1 LKHPHPSLQS
11 TFVAA
16 FARTIAAATIAAVLD
31 RGFPSAPGFPSAD
44 PGFDSMAEDHYQTLG
59 VPRTASA
66 EDIRKAYR
74 ELARK
79 YHPDL
84 HPDDAAAKEKFKQ
97 VQTAFDVL
105 NDPSKREMYDRYGS
119 SFEGVGAGGGRGGA
133 GPFPGG
139 FPGGAEVDLESLFG
153 GGGFGDVF
161 GGGGTKARGRR
172 RAAKVPGEDVT
183 ARIDIPFN
191 LAIDGGKTDV
201 RFDRDGKAE
210 TISVTI
216 PQGLPDGARMRL
228 RGQGLPGSGGG
239 PAGDLLLE
247 VSVRPHPCF
256 RRDGDTLEV
265 TLPVTIAEAIQG
277 AKVDVPTP
285 WGTIALKVPPRTS
298 GGRKLRAS
306 GMGVRHAN
314 GAKGDLIAEV
324 QIVLPEQADAAALE
338 KLLEA
343 VKATEPAGGAGPRAQ
358 LRW

>member
-1 LKHPHPSLQS
+1 
-11 TFVAA
+11 
-16 FARTIAAATIAAVLD
+16 
-31 RGFPSAPGFPSAD
+31 
-44 PGFDSMAEDHYQTLG
+44 MAEDHYETLG

-84 HPDDAAAKEKFKQ
+84 HPDDAAAKEKFKK

-105 NDPSKREMYDRYGS
+105 NDQSKREMYDRYGS
-119 SFEGVGAGGGRGGA
+119 SFEGVGAGGPGGGWGGGR

-139 FPGGAEVDLESLFG
+139 GSGGGAEIDLESLFG
-153 GGGFGDVF
+153 GGGGFGDFF
-161 GGGGTKARGRR
+161 GGGGGTRSRGRR
-172 RAAKVPGEDVT
+172 RAARTAGEDVT
-183 ARIDIPFN
+183 ARIDIPFT

-201 RFDRDGKAE
+201 RFDRNGKTE

-228 RGQGLPGSGGG
+228 RGQGLPGTGGG

-247 VSVRPHPCF
+247 VRVEPHPLF
-256 RRDGDTLEV
+256 RRSGDTLEV
-265 TLPVTIAEAIQG
+265 TLPVSIAEAIEG

-285 WGTIALKVPPRTS
+285 WGTIALKVPAGTS
-298 GGRKLRAS
+298 GGRKLRAA

-324 QIVLPEQADAAALE
+324 QIVLPDMADAAARE
-338 KLLEA
+338 ALLA
-343 VKATEPAGGAGPRAQ
+343 AAKAAAGSAAAGPRSA

>member
-1 LKHPHPSLQS
+1 M
-11 TFVAA
+11 
-16 FARTIAAATIAAVLD
+16 
-31 RGFPSAPGFPSAD
+31 AD
-44 PGFDSMAEDHYQTLG
+44 DHYQTLG

-84 HPDDAAAKEKFKQ
+84 HPDDESAKTKFKQ
-97 VQTAFDVL
+97 VQSAFDVL

-119 SFEGVGAGGGRGGA
+119 SFEGVGGGGPGGGPGGGWGG

-139 FPGGAEVDLESLFG
+139 GGGFPGGGEIDLESLFG
-153 GGGFGDVF
+153 GAGGFGDLF
-161 GGGGTKARGRR
+161 GAGRSRPGSRGRKR
-172 RAAKVPGEDVT
+172 STQLPGDDVT
-183 ARIDIPFN
+183 ARIDVPFR

-201 RFDRDGKAE
+201 RVDRDGKVE
-210 TISVTI
+210 TITVTI
-216 PQGLPDGARMRL
+216 PQGLPDGGRMRL

-247 VSVRPHPCF
+247 VRVEPHPVF

-265 TLPVTIAEAIQG
+265 TLPVTLSEALAG

-285 WGTIALKVPPRTS
+285 WGTIALRIPPATS
-298 GGRKLRAS
+298 SGRKLRAA

-324 QIVLPEQADAAALE
+324 QIMLPTDAAAAAG
-338 KLLEA
+338 LLEA
-343 VKATEPAGGAGPRAQ
+343 ARAAEAGGADPRAQ

>member
-1 LKHPHPSLQS
+1 
-11 TFVAA
+11 
-16 FARTIAAATIAAVLD
+16 
-31 RGFPSAPGFPSAD
+31 
-44 PGFDSMAEDHYQTLG
+44 MAEDHYETLG

-84 HPDDAAAKEKFKQ
+84 HPDDAAAKEKFKK

-105 NDPSKREMYDRYGS
+105 NDQSKREMYDRYGS
-119 SFEGVGAGGGRGGA
+119 SFEGVGAGGPGGGWGGGR

-139 FPGGAEVDLESLFG
+139 GSGGGAEIDLESLFG
-153 GGGFGDVF
+153 GGGGFGDFF
-161 GGGGTKARGRR
+161 GGGGGTRSRGRR
-172 RAAKVPGEDVT
+172 RAARTAGEDVT
-183 ARIDIPFN
+183 ARIDIPFT

-201 RFDRDGKAE
+201 RFDRNGKTE

-228 RGQGLPGSGGG
+228 RGQGLPGTGGG

-247 VSVRPHPCF
+247 VRVEPHPLF
-256 RRDGDTLEV
+256 RRSGDTLEV
-265 TLPVTIAEAIQG
+265 TLPVSIAEAIEG

-285 WGTIALKVPPRTS
+285 WGTIALKVPAGTS
-298 GGRKLRAS
+298 GGRKLRAA

-324 QIVLPEQADAAALE
+324 QIVLPDMADAAARE
-338 KLLEA
+338 ALLAAAKAAAGSA
-343 VKATEPAGGAGPRAQ
+343 VAGPRSA

>member
-1 LKHPHPSLQS
+1 M
-11 TFVAA
+11 
-16 FARTIAAATIAAVLD
+16 
-31 RGFPSAPGFPSAD
+31 AD
-44 PGFDSMAEDHYQTLG
+44 DHYQTLG
-59 VPRTASA
+59 VPKSASA

-84 HPDDAAAKEKFKQ
+84 HPDDAAAKEKFKK
-97 VQTAFDVL
+97 VQNAFDVL

-119 SFEGVGAGGGRGGA
+119 SFEGVGAGGPAGGGWGGA
-133 GPFPGG
+133 GGRGPFPGAGG
-139 FPGGAEVDLESLFG
+139 FPGGEIDLESLFG
-153 GGGFGDVF
+153 GAGGFAEMFRGA
-161 GGGGTKARGRR
+161 GGGGGRGPRGRK
-172 RAAKVPGEDVT
+172 RAAQVAGEDVT
-183 ARIDIPFN
+183 ARIEVPFR
-191 LAIDGGKTDV
+191 LAIEGGKTDV
-201 RFDRDGKAE
+201 RLDRDGKTE

-216 PQGLPDGARMRL
+216 PQGLPDGGRMRL

-247 VSVRPHPCF
+247 VRVEPHPVF

-265 TLPVTIAEAIQG
+265 TLPISLAEAIEG

-285 WGTIALKVPPRTS
+285 WGTISLRIPAGTS
-298 GGRKLRAS
+298 GGRKLRAA

-324 QIVLPEQADAAALE
+324 QIMLPESADGAAVAR
-338 KLLEA
+338 LLEA
-343 VKATEPAGGAGPRAQ
+343 AKAAAGTTAPRAL

>member
-1 LKHPHPSLQS
+1 
-11 TFVAA
+11 
-16 FARTIAAATIAAVLD
+16 
-31 RGFPSAPGFPSAD
+31 
-44 PGFDSMAEDHYQTLG
+44 MAEDYYQTLG

-66 EDIRKAYR
+66 EEIRKAYR

-105 NDPSKREMYDRYGS
+105 NDQSKREMYDRYGS
-119 SFEGVGAGGGRGGA
+119 AFEGVGAGGPGGGR

-139 FPGGAEVDLESLFG
+139 GGFPGGGEIDLESLFG
-153 GGGFGDVF
+153 GGGFGDLF
-161 GGGGTKARGRR
+161 GGGSTRARGRR
-172 RAAKVPGEDVT
+172 GRQARATGDDVT
-183 ARIDIPFN
+183 ARIDIPFK

-201 RFDRDGKAE
+201 RLDRDGKTE

-239 PAGDLLLE
+239 PAGDLLLDVHVE
-247 VSVRPHPCF
+247 QHPAY
-256 RRDGDTLEV
+256 RRTGDTLEV
-265 TLPVTIAEAIQG
+265 TLPVTISEAIQG
-277 AKVDVPTP
+277 AKVDLPTP
-285 WGTIALKVPPRTS
+285 WGTIALKVPPGTS
-298 GGRKLRAS
+298 GGRKLRAA

-314 GAKGDLIAEV
+314 GSKGDLVAEV
-324 QIVLPEQADAAALE
+324 QIVLPDSADAPAREALLAAAQAAEQA
-338 KLLEA
+338 
-343 VKATEPAGGAGPRAQ
+343 VKTGPRTA

>member
-1 LKHPHPSLQS
+1 
-11 TFVAA
+11 
-16 FARTIAAATIAAVLD
+16 
-31 RGFPSAPGFPSAD
+31 
-44 PGFDSMAEDHYQTLG
+44 MAEDHYETLG

-84 HPDDAAAKEKFKQ
+84 HPDDAAAKEKFKK

-105 NDPSKREMYDRYGS
+105 NDQSKREMYDRYGS
-119 SFEGVGAGGGRGGA
+119 SFEGVGAGGPGGGWGGGR

-139 FPGGAEVDLESLFG
+139 GSGGGAEIDLESLFG
-153 GGGFGDVF
+153 GGGGFGDFF
-161 GGGGTKARGRR
+161 GGGGGTRSRGRR
-172 RAAKVPGEDVT
+172 RAARAAGEDVT
-183 ARIDIPFN
+183 ARLDIPFT

-201 RFDRDGKAE
+201 RFDRNGKAE

-228 RGQGLPGSGGG
+228 RGQGLPGTGGG

-247 VSVRPHPCF
+247 VRVEPHPLF
-256 RRDGDTLEV
+256 RRSGDTLEV
-265 TLPVTIAEAIQG
+265 TLPVSIAEAIEG

-285 WGTIALKVPPRTS
+285 WGTIALKVPAGTS
-298 GGRKLRAS
+298 GGRKLRAA

-324 QIVLPEQADAAALE
+324 QIVLPDVADAAARE
-338 KLLEA
+338 ALLA
-343 VKATEPAGGAGPRAQ
+343 AAKAAAGSAAAGPRSA

>member
-1 LKHPHPSLQS
+1 MS
-11 TFVAA
+11 
-16 FARTIAAATIAAVLD
+16 D
-31 RGFPSAPGFPSAD
+31 D
-44 PGFDSMAEDHYQTLG
+44 YYQTLG

-84 HPDDAAAKEKFKQ
+84 HPDDASAKEKFKK

-119 SFEGVGAGGGRGGA
+119 SFEGFSPGGGGGGYRGGA

-139 FPGGAEVDLESLFG
+139 PFPGGQVPGGGEIDLESLFG
-153 GGGFGDVF
+153 GGGGFAEMF
-161 GGGGTKARGRR
+161 GGGRKTRSRR
-172 RAAKVPGEDVT
+172 RPAAAPGEDIT
-183 ARIDIPFN
+183 AEIRVPFR
-191 LAIDGGKTDV
+191 LAIEGGSTDV
-201 RFDRDGKAE
+201 RVDRGGSDE
-210 TISVTI
+210 TISVKS
-216 PQGLPDGARMRL
+216 PQGLPDGAQLRL

-239 PAGDLLLE
+239 PAGDLRL
-247 VSVRPHPCF
+247 VVRVEPHAVY

-265 TLPVTIAEAIQG
+265 TIPVSLAEAIDG

-285 WGTIALKVPPRTS
+285 WGTIALKIPPGTS
-298 GGRKLRAS
+298 GGRKLRAQ

-314 GAKGDLIAEV
+314 GVAGDLIAEV
-324 QIVLPEQADAAALE
+324 QVMLPKAIPPSLAESIRAAS
-338 KLLEA
+338 
-343 VKATEPAGGAGPRAQ
+343 AGDGDPRGQ

>member
-1 LKHPHPSLQS
+1 M
-11 TFVAA
+11 
-16 FARTIAAATIAAVLD
+16 
-31 RGFPSAPGFPSAD
+31 AD
-44 PGFDSMAEDHYQTLG
+44 DHYQTLG

-84 HPDDAAAKEKFKQ
+84 HPDDDAAKDKFKK
-97 VQTAFDVL
+97 VQAAFDVL

-119 SFEGVGAGGGRGGA
+119 SFEGVGGPGAGGWGG

-139 FPGGAEVDLESLFG
+139 GGAGGFPGGQEIDLESLFG
-153 GGGFGDVF
+153 GAGSFGDIF
-161 GGGGTKARGRR
+161 GRSRAKTPRGRR
-172 RAAKVPGEDVT
+172 RSAQMPGEDVT
-183 ARIDIPFN
+183 ARIEVPFR
-191 LAIDGGKTDV
+191 LAIDGGKTDLQM
-201 RFDRDGKAE
+201 DRNGGTE
-210 TISVTI
+210 TITVTI
-216 PQGLPDGARMRL
+216 PQGLPDGGRMRL

-247 VSVRPHPCF
+247 VHVLPHPVY
-256 RRDGDTLEV
+256 RRDGDTLEL
-265 TLPVTIAEAIQG
+265 TLPVSLSEAIAG

-285 WGTIALKVPPRTS
+285 WGTIALRIPPGTS
-298 GGRKLRAS
+298 GGRKLRAA

-314 GAKGDLIAEV
+314 GSKGDLIAEV
-324 QIVLPEQADAAALE
+324 QIAIPAGADSATTE

-343 VKATEPAGGAGPRAQ
+343 ARAAEASGTAEPRAQ

>member
-1 LKHPHPSLQS
+1 M
-11 TFVAA
+11 
-16 FARTIAAATIAAVLD
+16 
-31 RGFPSAPGFPSAD
+31 AD
-44 PGFDSMAEDHYQTLG
+44 DHYQTLG
-59 VPRTASA
+59 VPKSASA

-119 SFEGVGAGGGRGGA
+119 AFEGVGAGGPGGGWA
-133 GPFPGG
+133 GGGGGPFPGAGG
-139 FPGGAEVDLESLFG
+139 FPGGGEIDLESLFG
-153 GGGFGDVF
+153 GGGFADMFRGAGGA
-161 GGGGTKARGRR
+161 GGGGRTTRGRK
-172 RAAKVPGEDVT
+172 RATQVPGQDVT
-183 ARIDIPFN
+183 ARIEVPFT
-191 LAIDGGKTDV
+191 LAIEGGKTDV
-201 RFDRDGKAE
+201 RLDRDGTSE

-239 PAGDLLLE
+239 AAGDLLLE
-247 VSVRPHPCF
+247 VRVEPHAVF
-256 RRDGDTLEV
+256 QRDGDTLEL
-265 TLPVTIAEAIQG
+265 TLPVSLPEALEG

-285 WGTIALKVPPRTS
+285 WGTISLRIPAGTS
-298 GGRKLRAS
+298 GGRKLRAA

-314 GAKGDLIAEV
+314 GAKGDLIAMV
-324 QIVLPEQADAAALE
+324 QIMLPELGDAVAHE
-338 KLLEA
+338 RLLEA
-343 VKATEPAGGAGPRAQ
+343 AKAAAGSASPRPQ